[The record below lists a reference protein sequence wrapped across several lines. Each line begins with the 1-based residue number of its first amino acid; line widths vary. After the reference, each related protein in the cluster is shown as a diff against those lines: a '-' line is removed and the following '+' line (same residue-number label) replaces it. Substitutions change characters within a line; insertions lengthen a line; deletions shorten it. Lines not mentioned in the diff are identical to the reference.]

1 MVEVRVQEPSS
12 TTSTSNSRAQ
22 VGPPGTPGTTQGPPG
37 TPTTGTQPGLVEGS
51 EGGRER
57 IFTRENSVN
66 SSPGTQHTAV
76 MFIIAALNKI
86 LGDKDTKKSHN
97 AQLRAACE
105 AALQEIQAL
114 VGTVQADDG
123 DTTSLSSSSVLP
135 ELEARLEADKYFLP
149 FELACQSKTPRLV
162 VISLDGLQKL
172 IAYGHMTGNSA
183 SVSTPGKRQIDNVVD
198 TICGCFSG
206 PQTDEGVQ
214 LQILKAL
221 LTILTSQHVEVHE
234 SSLLSSVRTCYNIYL
249 ASKNMINQTTAKAT
263 LNQMLSAIFSRMEQ
277 RTLEEDIAQEE
288 EEEEKRKDEDLER
301 DSFIAALLDE
311 VVGNAVE
318 RSPKDGMSFK
328 GSQESLAISE
338 TNGEG
343 SVPKF
348 ANIYQKDAFLIFRS
362 LCKLSMKPLPEGPPD
377 PKSHELRSKI
387 LSLQLILSVVQNAGP
402 VFRTNEMFISAVK
415 QYLCV
420 ALSKNGVSN
429 VCEVFELSLA
439 IFLSLLMKFKTH
451 LKSQVEIFFKEIFLN
466 ILETSSSSFQHKWL
480 VIQALT
486 RICDDAQSVVDIY
499 VNYDCDL
506 AAANIFE
513 RLINDL
519 SRLGQGRGALE
530 LGATQLQEKSMRIKG
545 LECLVAILKCLVE
558 WSRDIYVN
566 PHSQSNLAADHSRR
580 EEGMEH
586 GVRRA
591 QEASNSNQDLGL
603 GSRDNVEQIQ
613 SLKQQKEILETG
625 IEMFNKKPKRGMEFL
640 QKQGLVGPS
649 ARDIAEFLHKDD
661 ERLDRTVIG
670 EFLGEA
676 EELNKT
682 VMYCYVDLLDFKDKD
697 LVQALRLFLEGF
709 RLPGEA
715 QKIDR
720 LMEKF
725 ASRYCG
731 CNPNQGVF
739 ASADTAY
746 VLAFSV
752 IMLTTDLHSPQV
764 KHKMTK
770 EQYVKMNRGINDSED
785 LPEELLHHIY
795 DEIAESEIKM
805 KGGGKDGKTLQQAKD
820 GTKLDPR
827 KKQVLWNME
836 LESISQTAKVL
847 MESASHVKLSF
858 TTATDHEHVKPMFK
872 LAWTPLLAAFSV
884 GLQDCDDP
892 EISLLCLEG
901 IRCAIRIACIFHL
914 ELERNAFVQAL
925 ARFTLLTA
933 NSSVSEMKS
942 KNIDC
947 IKTLI
952 SVAHTDGNYLGSSWL
967 DILKCISQ
975 LELAQMIGTG
985 VKNQFLAGKAPGGGG
1000 GAQPVQESPFN
1011 LSATVDALLQPHAGE
1026 KEGYR
1031 ENLTETSSQSVVVA
1045 VDRIFTGSTQLD
1057 GAAIVD
1063 FVRALCQVS
1072 IEELATSPSP
1082 RMFCLT
1088 KLVEISYYNM
1098 GRIRLQWSRIW
1109 QVLGEHFNLV
1119 GVNTVQ
1125 EISFFAVDSLRQLAQ
1140 KFIQKGE
1147 LSNFHFQ
1154 KDFLRPFEHIMKNNK
1169 CGTVRDMVVRCVAN
1183 MVHMQGHNIKS
1194 GWTNIFS
1201 VFHIAAADQDENI
1214 VELAFQTTGK
1224 IVTEVFETQF
1234 TAMVDSFQDAIKC
1247 LSEFACNA
1255 AFPDTSMEAIRLI
1268 RKCAQFI
1275 AGHRELFSA
1284 HQVEE
1289 SGNIPDMDRIWI
1301 KGWFP
1306 ILFELSCIVSR
1317 CKLDVRTRGLTVLFD
1332 IVKTYGDQFEAHWW
1346 KDLFQVLFRIFD
1358 NMKLKENG
1366 DDSDFPDRL
1375 AIKSEWLNTTCNHA
1389 LYALTDVFSQYFAVV
1404 SPLLLHDL
1412 FAQLQWCIQQ
1422 DNEQLARSGISCLEN
1437 LVLSN
1442 GSKFNAE
1449 SWDSLCQCLHDVFSS
1464 TTPSQLL
1471 TWKPLTGGYSRPP
1484 SVDPALLSEIDG
1496 DIGHPPPR
1504 HHSHKHSTP
1513 PQNQPASQA
1522 DQQRLFSVLSV
1533 KCIVQLELIQ
1543 SIDNIVFY
1551 PATSKR
1557 EDAETLLRAQELGR
1571 PTSRGSK
1578 GGKEDGRKEER
1589 GMYESLSLHHLYTL
1603 LDCLLQAH
1611 RFARS
1616 FNSGSEQR
1624 NLLWKSGFIGNAK
1637 PNLLKQETQSL
1648 SCCLRVMFRLY
1659 FDPGRS
1665 DCWTEVEQRLLPL
1678 CSEVLAY
1685 FLTLSSEAHSEAW
1698 TPVLLLLFTQM
1709 EKLQEERLRR
1719 FAAAVYP
1726 LLCQLWCADLRPEVC
1741 SVLRSLFLRI
1751 GVVYGISN
1759 FTNGVGHAEVESA
1772 AS

>member
-1 MVEVRVQEPSS
+1 MVVTRQNS
-12 TTSTSNSRAQ
+12 TQSQQQYQTHN
-22 VGPPGTPGTTQGPPG
+22 
-37 TPTTGTQPGLVEGS
+37 
-51 EGGRER
+51 
-57 IFTRENSVN
+57 
-66 SSPGTQHTAV
+66 TAV
-76 MFIIAALNKI
+76 MFILAALNKI
-86 LGDKDTKKSHN
+86 LADKDTKKSHN

-105 AALQEIQAL
+105 SALQEIQEL
-114 VGTVQADDG
+114 VGVEPVRDP
-123 DTTSLSSSSVLP
+123 DTTSISSVLP
-135 ELEARLEADKYFLP
+135 EPYPESARLDADKYFLP
-149 FELACQSKTPRLV
+149 FSLACQSKTPRLV
-162 VISLDGLQKL
+162 VISLDGIQKL
-172 IAYGHMTGNSA
+172 IAYGHLTGNQP
-183 SVSTPGKRQIDNVVD
+183 SVSNPEKRQIDVVVD
-198 TICGCFSG
+198 TICNCFSG

-249 ASKNMINQTTAKAT
+249 ASRNMINQTTAKAT
-263 LNQMLSAIFSRMEQ
+263 LNQMLSAIFSRMENK
-277 RTLEEDIAQEE
+277 TLEEEMMESALAKVKTEEQIASEE
-288 EEEEKRKDEDLER
+288 
-301 DSFIAALLDE
+301 FIAKLMDE
-311 VVGNAVE
+311 VLGNVVE
-318 RSPKDGMSFK
+318 MSKSEGVNFK
-328 GSQESLAISE
+328 GSTESLAISE
-338 TNGEG
+338 SNGDG
-343 SVPKF
+343 TIPKF

-362 LCKLSMKPLPEGPPD
+362 LCKLSMKPLPDGPPD

-402 VFRTNEMFISAVK
+402 VFRSNEMFISAVK

-519 SRLGQGRGALE
+519 SKLAQGRGAME

-545 LECLVAILKCLVE
+545 LECLVAILKCMVE

-566 PHSQSNLAADHSRR
+566 PHSQSNLSSDHKSKEGEADLSKS
-580 EEGMEH
+580 
-586 GVRRA
+586 VS
-591 QEASNSNQDLGL
+591 SNDLGVK
-603 GSRDNVEQIQ
+603 DNIEQIQ
-613 SLKQQKEILETG
+613 NLKQQKEILEHG
-625 IEMFNKKPKRGMEFL
+625 IELFNKKPKKGIEFL
-640 QKQGLVGPS
+640 QKQGLIGPDP
-649 ARDIAEFLHKDD
+649 RDIADFLHKDD

-670 EFLGEA
+670 DFLGDPDD
-676 EELNKT
+676 LNKNT
-682 VMYCYVDLLDFKDKD
+682 MYLYVDMLEFKDKD
-697 LVQALRLFLEGF
+697 LIQALRLFLEGF
-709 RLPGEA
+709 RLPGES

-725 ASRYCG
+725 ASRYCT
-731 CNPNQGVF
+731 CNPSLGIF

-764 KHKMTK
+764 KNKMTK
-770 EQYVKMNRGINDSED
+770 EQYIKMNRGINDSED
-785 LPEELLHHIY
+785 LPAEYLSAIY
-795 DEIAESEIKM
+795 DEISQSEIKM
-805 KGGGKDGKTLQQAKD
+805 KSGGKDSKTQQQGKDAKM
-820 GTKLDPR
+820 LDSR
-827 KKQVLWNME
+827 KKQLLWNME

-884 GLQDCDDP
+884 GLQDCDET
-892 EISLLCLEG
+892 EISILCLEG

-933 NSSVSEMKS
+933 NSSVTEMKS
-942 KNIDC
+942 KNIDT

-985 VKNQFLAGKAPGGGG
+985 VKNQFLAKSPTGTVP
-1000 GAQPVQESPFN
+1000 ESPFN
-1011 LSATVDALLQPHAGE
+1011 FSAHVDALLQPLQTSHHADQQ
-1026 KEGYR
+1026 GYK

-1057 GAAIVD
+1057 GNAIVD
-1063 FVRALCQVS
+1063 FVKALCQVS
-1072 IEELATSPSP
+1072 IEELSIQPHP

-1098 GRIRLQWSRIW
+1098 GRIRMQWSRIW
-1109 QVLGEHFNLV
+1109 QVLGDHFNLV
-1119 GVNTVQ
+1119 GISQ
-1125 EISFFAVDSLRQLAQ
+1125 IQDISFFAVDSLRQLAQ
-1140 KFIQKGE
+1140 KFIEKGE
-1147 LSNFHFQ
+1147 LPMFHFQ

-1201 VFHIAAADQDENI
+1201 VFHLAAADQDENI

-1224 IVTEVFETQF
+1224 IVTQDFETQF
-1234 TAMVDSFQDAIKC
+1234 RSMVDSFQDAIKC

-1275 AGHRELFSA
+1275 AGHTQLFTD
-1284 HQVEE
+1284 HQMEE
-1289 SGNIPDMDRIWI
+1289 TGNIPDVDRIWI

-1358 NMKLKENG
+1358 NMKLKDNG
-1366 DDSDFPDRL
+1366 DDNDFPDRL

-1404 SPLLLHDL
+1404 SPLLLNDL

-1471 TWKPLTGGYSRPP
+1471 VWKPVHGHKVDSRPP
-1484 SVDPALLSEIDG
+1484 SVDPSLLLEIDG
-1496 DIGHPPPR
+1496 DIGYPPPR
-1504 HHSHKHSTP
+1504 HHSHRLGNS
-1513 PQNQPASQA
+1513 QEPASQA
-1522 DQQRLFSVLSV
+1522 EQQKLFSVLAV

-1557 EDAETLLRAQELGR
+1557 EDAETLARAQNNNVHKSPGAM
-1571 PTSRGSK
+1571 SGK
-1578 GGKEDGRKEER
+1578 GDR
-1589 GMYESLSLHHLYTL
+1589 GMYTSLSLHHLYTL

-1611 RFARS
+1611 RFAKN
-1616 FNSGSEQR
+1616 FNSNGEQR

-1648 SCCLRVMFRLY
+1648 SCCLRIMFRLY
-1659 FDPGRS
+1659 FDKSRA
-1665 DCWTEVEQRLLPL
+1665 DCWKEIEERLLPL
-1678 CSEVLAY
+1678 CSEVISY
-1685 FLTLSSEAHSEAW
+1685 FLTLSSEAHSDAW
-1698 TPVLLLLFTQM
+1698 TNVLLLLFTQL
-1709 EKLQEERLRR
+1709 EKLDETRLRS
-1719 FAAAVYP
+1719 FSGPIYP
-1726 LLCQLWCADLRPEVC
+1726 LLCQLWCVDVRPEVC
-1741 SVLRSLFLRI
+1741 SVLRNLFLKI
-1751 GVVYGISN
+1751 GTVYGISVVS
-1759 FTNGVGHAEVESA
+1759 NGVGGGERGAQEL
-1772 AS
+1772 